1 MGENRTF
8 SAIRSL
14 SGLVVS
20 SPTLILRAWVAVYAA
35 LFTAQPLDVGQQD
48 FLSLKSPNSCLM
60 QSVMC
65 ARAS

>member
-35 LFTAQPLDVGQQD
+35 LFTAQPLDVGQHD
-48 FLSLKSPNSCLM
+48 FFWLNSPNSCLM
-60 QSVMC
+60 QSIMC